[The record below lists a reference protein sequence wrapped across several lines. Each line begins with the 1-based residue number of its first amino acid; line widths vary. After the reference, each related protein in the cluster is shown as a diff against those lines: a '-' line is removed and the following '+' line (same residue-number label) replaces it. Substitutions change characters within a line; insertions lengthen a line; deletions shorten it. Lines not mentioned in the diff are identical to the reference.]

1 MKQKI
6 QFLWLCF
13 LCLSANVRAGDVVII
28 GNANVPKMDV
38 ETVQKIY
45 TGKFI
50 TVNGV
55 SVTPTSLKAGSP
67 LRNTFLDTFLNQ
79 DEEKYTGYW
88 TVRRYVGKG
97 TPPLEFNNSEELIQ
111 FVNSNAGALGYI
123 DETDLT
129 AEMNVVARKK

>member
-1 MKQKI
+1 MV
-6 QFLWLCF
+6 L
-13 LCLSANVRAGDVVII
+13 I

-50 TVNGV
+50 TVDGV
-55 SVTPTSLKAGSP
+55 NVTPVSLKAGSP
-67 LRNTFLDTFLNQ
+67 LRNTFLATFLNQ

-97 TPPLEFNNSEELIQ
+97 TPPLELNSSEDMIH
-111 FVNSNAGALGYI
+111 FVNTTAGALGYI
-123 DETDLT
+123 DETDLR
-129 AEMNVVARKK
+129 ENMNVVARKK